1 MDLGNFLIVGKGP
14 RSGKMIPWDSL
25 GKLSAESSMRLP
37 GVLSS
42 LWREEGFGP
51 PSYLGLRQDIH
62 VAWVHE

>member
-1 MDLGNFLIVGKGP
+1 
-14 RSGKMIPWDSL
+14 MIPWDSL